1 MVKMNKHMAKLPN
14 FRSGKQRIQS
24 IIHSSGKLFA
34 FLSLSFLL
42 LFIGYQPLAAQSAA
56 PEKKWNFLTD
66 IYLMFPYMDGE
77 TGIGESL
84 ILPVDANPGDIFSKL
99 KMGAMLYLEAQT
111 DKWAVTSDLVY
122 MNLKQDVTPGTIVSS
137 GNVNAKQLI
146 WEAAGLYRIAPFL
159 EAGVGGR
166 LNYLETGI
174 DVWRHVIPSGT
185 EEVTGVKSKTW
196 FDPVVIARFTTDI
209 NDKWLFQFRGDIGG
223 FGVGSDLTWQ
233 LHATAG
239 YRFSKLFQ
247 MSLGYRILSTD
258 YKTGEEPAE
267 FLFDVN
273 EFGPEIRFGFNF

>member
-14 FRSGKQRIQS
+14 FRSGKQRIQTMILS
-24 IIHSSGKLFA
+24 FRKPFA
-34 FLSLSFLL
+34 FISLSFLL
-42 LFIGYQPLAAQSAA
+42 LFIGYQPLTAQS
-56 PEKKWNFLTD
+56 PVPVKKWNFLTD
-66 IYLMFPYMDGE
+66 VYLMFPYIDGE

-84 ILPVDANPGDIFSKL
+84 ILPVEANPGDIFSKL

-174 DVWRHVIPSGT
+174 DVWRNVIPSGT

-196 FDPVVIARFTTDI
+196 FDPVVIARLTTDI

-223 FGVGSDLTWQ
+223 FGVGSALTWQ
-233 LHATAG
+233 LHASAG

-258 YKTGEEPAE
+258 YKAGEEPAE
-267 FLFDVN
+267 FIFDVN